1 MIVFLLPFYAC
12 IFCLYARTDDVYNR
26 NQKSNTASN
35 YWNFNMPMG
44 ATIILSVG
52 FGGLT
57 IIIGIAVVFYCK
69 TCMTRMSKKK
79 IHTTGPPATAP
90 TV

>member
-35 YWNFNMPMG
+35 YWYFNMPTG
-44 ATIILSVG
+44 ATIIVSVG
-52 FGGLT
+52 FGGLS
-57 IIIGIAVVFYCK
+57 IIIGIALVFYCK
-69 TCMTRMSKKK
+69 TCMARMSKTK
-79 IHTTGPPATAP
+79 ITPAAAP